1 MHLMSRKP
9 SERLL
14 QITRRA
20 SFGRAVRPAP
30 EVAAPAPTPAEPIHE
45 EAPAAAEIAVP
56 GDGVEGSRRR
66 SPRVAVADEV
76 GIRRIGSFN
85 FQARLDNVSAGG
97 CRVELIEA
105 YEVGDRVIARLP
117 QLEPLGARVCWTMG
131 ATAGIEFLSGMHPAV
146 FDSVL
151 LRLQPAPVSSADAA
165 PAA

>member
-1 MHLMSRKP
+1 MHLISRKP
-9 SERLL
+9 NERLL

-20 SFGRAVRPAP
+20 SFGRAVRSDP